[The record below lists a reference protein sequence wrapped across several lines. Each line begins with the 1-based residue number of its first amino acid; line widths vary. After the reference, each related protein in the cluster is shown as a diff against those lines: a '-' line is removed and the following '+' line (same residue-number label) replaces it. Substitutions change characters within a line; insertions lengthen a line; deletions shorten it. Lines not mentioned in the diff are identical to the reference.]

1 MKNLLFA
8 LFTFTSFLMYSQKTE
23 IKTIDNK
30 TIKSIII
37 KGDAIFKIK
46 TKTTKTNIITIISK
60 IEGEEAQNTTI
71 INEIKNDT
79 LLISSAYKTFLEKN
93 NDKLSAHKQ
102 LSIEVSIEIPEHLY
116 LSFKSKIAS
125 AEVTGKYKQLI
136 LELNQGNV
144 NINNF
149 YGNAIINTINGNIS
163 IETNYA
169 NITALTKTGKINMED
184 IVKAKNEII
193 IHSINGN
200 INIFK
205 TKK

>member
-1 MKNLLFA
+1 MKNLLFT

-102 LSIEVSIEIPEHLY
+102 LSIEVSIEIPEPVDGIEIKNDKIEVVFLPLLAFDQNGNRVGY
-116 LSFKSKIAS
+116 GKERFKSRPSGKSRSIFKNPKTFI
-125 AEVTGKYKQLI
+125 TGTQIIVPHFGLLI
-136 LELNQGNV
+136 P
-144 NINNF
+144 F
-149 YGNAIINTINGNIS
+149 AIICLTISTPLIS
-163 IETNYA
+163 
-169 NITALTKTGKINMED
+169 
-184 IVKAKNEII
+184 
-193 IHSINGN
+193 SP
-200 INIFK
+200 
-205 TKK
+205 